1 MPRPFFSF
9 AVFRV
14 LRVTPLLPVRSIVR
28 TDRHKKNCAG
38 RAASA
43 VI

>member
-14 LRVTPLLPVRSIVR
+14 LRVTPLLPVQSIVR
-28 TDRHKKNCAG
+28 TDRHKKTAP
-38 RAASA
+38 AELPAQ
-43 VI
+43 